1 MQELKLTKRTIEA
14 IPYSI
19 TGQEFYRDTLLPG
32 FGLRVGSKTKT
43 FYAEGRVDTKTRR
56 VSLGRVELMG
66 PEEARRKALSYLSDM
81 AENIDPNKNRQKSA
95 AQQVSMEK
103 AFTKFF
109 ETRTHLSPVTVD
121 GYTRTVRVYLKA
133 WRKTPLA
140 EINRQMVLK
149 KHQAIARKHGEVTA
163 NNSMRHLRSVCN
175 FTAATQDDFPPN
187 PVLILTQARA
197 WYKEK
202 RRRTVIPAHSLG
214 KWWEAVM
221 QEPEYARDF
230 LLLALFT
237 GMRRGE
243 LMRLRWENID
253 LIGNTLHIPETKN
266 GDPLDLPLSTFL
278 VDLFSKR
285 QKHAAHSEWVFPGTG
300 EGGHFVEVKRALRR
314 VRDTSGVKF
323 TTHDLWRTFITIAE
337 SLDVPYYALKRMLN
351 HRSNGD
357 VTGGYIVIDAE
368 RLRGPVEQVAQ
379 KILELAQV
387 KNTSS
392 VAMPIK

>member
-1 MQELKLTKRTIEA
+1 MQELKLTKRAIEA
-14 IPYSI
+14 IPYPT
-19 TGQEFYRDTLLPG
+19 TGQQFYRDTLLPG

-56 VSLGRVELMG
+56 VSLGRVELTG
-66 PEEARRKALSYLSDM
+66 PDEARRKALSCLSEM
-81 AENIDPNKNRQKSA
+81 AENINPNKSRENA
-95 AQQVSMEK
+95 AAHQISLEK

-109 ETRTHLSPVTVD
+109 EIRTHLSPVTVY
-121 GYTRTVRVYLKA
+121 GYTRTVNLYLKV
-133 WRKTPLA
+133 WRKTPLKQ
-140 EINRQMVLK
+140 INRQMILK
-149 KHQAIARKHGEVTA
+149 KHQAIARKHGEASA
-163 NNSMRHLRSVCN
+163 NNAMRHLRSVYN

-202 RRRTVIPAHSLG
+202 RRRTVIPAYSLG
-214 KWWEAVM
+214 AWWEAVM

-253 LIGNTLHIPETKN
+253 LIGNTLHLPNTKN
-266 GDPLDLPLSTFL
+266 GDPLDLPLSSFL
-278 VDLFSKR
+278 VDLFSERHKN
-285 QKHAAHSEWVFPGTG
+285 ASDSEWVFPGTG
-300 EGGHFVEVKRALRR
+300 EGGHFVEVKRALKR
-314 VRDTSGVKF
+314 VRENSGVPF
-323 TTHDLWRTFITIAE
+323 TTHDLRRTFITIAE

-351 HRSNGD
+351 HRADGD

-379 KILELAQV
+379 KILELV
-387 KNTSS
+387 NGER
-392 VAMPIK
+392 

>member
-1 MQELKLTKRTIEA
+1 
-14 IPYSI
+14 
-19 TGQEFYRDTLLPG
+19 
-32 FGLRVGSKTKT
+32 
-43 FYAEGRVDTKTRR
+43 
-56 VSLGRVELMG
+56 
-66 PEEARRKALSYLSDM
+66 
-81 AENIDPNKNRQKSA
+81 
-95 AQQVSMEK
+95 
-103 AFTKFF
+103 
-109 ETRTHLSPVTVD
+109 
-121 GYTRTVRVYLKA
+121 
-133 WRKTPLA
+133 
-140 EINRQMVLK
+140 
-149 KHQAIARKHGEVTA
+149 
-163 NNSMRHLRSVCN
+163 
-175 FTAATQDDFPPN
+175 
-187 PVLILTQARA
+187 
-197 WYKEK
+197 
-202 RRRTVIPAHSLG
+202 
-214 KWWEAVM
+214 
-221 QEPEYARDF
+221 
-230 LLLALFT
+230 
-237 GMRRGE
+237 
-243 LMRLRWENID
+243 MRLRWENID